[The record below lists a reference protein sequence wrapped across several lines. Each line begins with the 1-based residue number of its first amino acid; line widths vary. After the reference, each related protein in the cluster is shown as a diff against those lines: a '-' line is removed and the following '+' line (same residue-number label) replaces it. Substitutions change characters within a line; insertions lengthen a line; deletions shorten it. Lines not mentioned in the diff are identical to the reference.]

1 MRATFYLP
9 EKYLPDGPGRDA
21 WRSGA
26 IRNLEESGKIAC
38 AQCWIY
44 QTWIALSAAGIPSE
58 LSSEVPKEGIL
69 LALSGFFNDSWRPPK
84 GVFFAD
90 IVADY
95 LPHPSARLHIL
106 QNKAHT
112 RRLPHSVF
120 MPLWTQPNLVARDP
134 ARGGV
139 FENICFL
146 GDPGNLAPEL
156 RSKEWAA
163 ALEKD
168 FGLRLDIRQADR
180 WHDYSDVD
188 CVLAIRDFTKSR
200 QLHKP
205 ATKLYNA
212 WLAGVPFIGGRD
224 SAYASDGRCGVDYLR
239 ADSPEQLLSH
249 LRRLKEDPEFRM
261 RLVDEGARAGAG
273 FTREMTL
280 RRWEGL
286 VSETLPAAARKYA
299 AASKIQRALSNAA
312 HRVVVGVDRRLR

>member
-1 MRATFYLP
+1 MRVTFYLP
-9 EKYLPDGPGRDA
+9 EKYLPDVVLRDA
-21 WRSGA
+21 WRSGT
-26 IRNLEESGKIAC
+26 IQEVKESGKETC
-38 AQCWIY
+38 AQSWIY
-44 QTWIALSAAGIPSE
+44 MTWIALTAAGIPSE

-69 LALSGFFNDSWRPPK
+69 LALSGFFNDSWRPPP

-95 LPHPSARLHIL
+95 LPHPAAHLHIVQNREHAARLPR
-106 QNKAHT
+106 A
-112 RRLPHSVF
+112 VF
-120 MPLWTQPNLVARDP
+120 MPFWPHPNQVTRDP
-134 ARGGV
+134 ARGETFQNV
-139 FENICFL
+139 CFF
-146 GDPGNLAPEL
+146 GDEKNLAPEL
-156 RSKEWAA
+156 RSDAWAA
-163 ALEKD
+163 ALLQD
-168 FGLRLDIRQADR
+168 LDLRLDIRRADR

-205 ATKLYNA
+205 STKLYNA

-239 ADSPEQLLSH
+239 ADSPEQVLTH
-249 LRRLKEDPEFRM
+249 LRRLKEDLEFRA
-261 RLVDEGARAGAG
+261 RLVEEGGKSGAG

-280 RRWEGL
+280 RRWERL
-286 VSETLPAAARKYA
+286 VSETLPAAVRKYA